1 MVLWWSTL
9 YPADPAASA
18 SIVQQRY
25 KRETAPAAAED
36 ASRSPLL
43 PRACLWLGNW
53 TSSRVTTG
61 ACCHAA
67 TGYGRPGL
75 ARTAHTETRHSSS
88 SIDPVGGGGA
98 RSAIRSR
105 RGAGAAR
112 DPRTLD
118 ASAESVRADDSRF
131 LRSPPPPRSH
141 APVGPSVPP
150 PPLGPGPV
158 VPPPPPPRGRTS
170 TGVARGA
177 VTRHSSLACASS
189 GNYWASSPTWFK
201 ERNNWYACTDARK
214 ENSDDVIHMLLRASC
229 MHAQTDETYRAY
241 KF

>member
-1 MVLWWSTL
+1 MLASGSATG
-9 YPADPAASA
+9 PADVTSAACGPA
-18 SIVQQRY
+18 
-25 KRETAPAAAED
+25 P
-36 ASRSPLL
+36 
-43 PRACLWLGNW
+43 
-53 TSSRVTTG
+53 
-61 ACCHAA
+61 
-67 TGYGRPGL
+67 TGYGYGRRGAHRGHRDTTLVDRPGGWW
-75 ARTAHTETRHSSS
+75 RRRR
-88 SIDPVGGGGA
+88 P
-98 RSAIRSR
+98 SR

-118 ASAESVRADDSRF
+118 ASGESVRADDSRF

-158 VPPPPPPRGRTS
+158 VPPPPPPPRPRGRTS

-189 GNYWASSPTWFK
+189 GNYWAASPTRFK
-201 ERNNWYACTDARK
+201 ERNNGYACTDARK
-214 ENSDDVIHMLLRASC
+214 EDSHDVTHTCCCQLAAC
-229 MHAQTDETYRAY
+229 MYAQTDETCSAC